1 MCAMCVISNNMAV
14 GSACCATTCRL
25 WEHFS
30 IFEHTKK
37 VVATCVSTW
46 RSQTKGR
53 PVCAIAMSKL
63 TKCTTPFQRKHA
75 LEFELQIV
83 ELEKK
88 GNMSIVMGMH
98 FLFYV
103 YHGRDVE
110 PTSPKHKLSNNIHIF
125 RTPFIKQHYLSHL
138 K

>member
-1 MCAMCVISNNMAV
+1 
-14 GSACCATTCRL
+14 
-25 WEHFS
+25 
-30 IFEHTKK
+30 
-37 VVATCVSTW
+37 
-46 RSQTKGR
+46 
-53 PVCAIAMSKL
+53 MSKS
-63 TKCTTPFQRKHA
+63 TKCITSFQHKHV

-98 FLFYV
+98 FLFYM

-110 PTSPKHKLSNNIHIF
+110 PARPKRKLTNNIHIF